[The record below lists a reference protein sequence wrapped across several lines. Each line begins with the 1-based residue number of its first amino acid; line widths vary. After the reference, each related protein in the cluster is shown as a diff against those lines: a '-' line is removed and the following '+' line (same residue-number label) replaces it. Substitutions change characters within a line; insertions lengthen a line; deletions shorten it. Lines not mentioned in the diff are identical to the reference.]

1 MRLGGLHHEAAVV
14 PAEVRIAH
22 GIAGGRSIEYSQMRS
37 ASPPHPPASSS
48 SLSGL
53 PVDDREIAGRRA
65 RVFAKT
71 GATVMQKWPI
81 DWVD

>member
-1 MRLGGLHHEAAVV
+1 MC
-14 PAEVRIAH
+14 
-22 GIAGGRSIEYSQMRS
+22 S
-37 ASPPHPPASSS
+37 ASPPQPRASSS